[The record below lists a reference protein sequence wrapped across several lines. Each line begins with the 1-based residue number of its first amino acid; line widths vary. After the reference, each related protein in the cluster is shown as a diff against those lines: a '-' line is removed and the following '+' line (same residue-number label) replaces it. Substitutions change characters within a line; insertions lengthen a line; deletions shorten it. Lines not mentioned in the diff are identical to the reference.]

1 MATNFTTLA
10 LIAPAA
16 KEVSS
21 AGAGVAGRM
30 VLVTLLVGLASAP
43 AWAPV
48 VLTLVAPGTS
58 QRALAALGQQ
68 ITRHKRAAF
77 IMLLG
82 AAGLFLLGRGIVRLL
97 G

>member
-10 LIAPAA
+10 LITPAA

-21 AGAGVAGRM
+21 AGVGVAGRM
-30 VLVTLLVGLASAP
+30 VLVALLVGLASAP

-48 VLTLVAPGTS
+48 VLTLIAPGTS
-58 QRALAALGQQ
+58 QRALAAFGQQ
-68 ITRHKRAAF
+68 ITRHKRAAS
-77 IMLLG
+77 IVLLV
-82 AAGLFLLGRGIVRLL
+82 AAGLFFVGRGIVRLL